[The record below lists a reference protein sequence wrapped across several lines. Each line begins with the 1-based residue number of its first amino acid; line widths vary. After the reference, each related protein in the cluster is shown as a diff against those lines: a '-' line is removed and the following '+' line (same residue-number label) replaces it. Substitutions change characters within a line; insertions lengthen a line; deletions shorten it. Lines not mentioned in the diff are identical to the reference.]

1 MQAMGRLPSAV
12 QFESIPWGGDPIS
25 VSPNVLMFGEF
36 MTIEHRNGLAPIVCG
51 DNWSTIESV
60 DLILG
65 FRNHKEEP
73 HVLNARMPI
82 QVPHIHVN
90 A

>member
-1 MQAMGRLPSAV
+1 MARLPSAV
-12 QFESIPWGGDPIS
+12 QFESIPWGGDSIS

-36 MTIEHRNGLAPIVCG
+36 MTIEHRNSLTPIACG
-51 DNWSTIESV
+51 GNGRTIESV

-73 HVLNARMPI
+73 NVLNARMPI
-82 QVPHIHVN
+82 QVPPIYVN